1 MQCISIVIHVNS
13 AIVNPI
19 KRNRKM
25 IKTENL
31 TFGYKSRRPVLNN
44 ISLELGQGHIHGL
57 LGCNGIG
64 KTTLLKLICGIMRP
78 DSGVVR
84 VDGIDPMMRKP
95 EMFAEILIVPEEFD
109 LPNLSLERFAAMMKP
124 FYPRFDHGSMRRYAE
139 ELKVNTEDK
148 LHNMSM
154 GQRKKAYIA
163 FALAC
168 NARMLL
174 MDEPTNGLDIPSKS
188 IFRRLLASYV
198 DEERMVVIS
207 THQVADVESLLDNIV
222 ILDTKGVALA
232 ATTTEIC
239 SKLKFGRAK
248 EEDNVLYKEMTIAG
262 EMAVMENRE
271 GEDTQLNIELL
282 FNAVT
287 ADRAAIN
294 NLFNR

>member
-1 MQCISIVIHVNS
+1 
-13 AIVNPI
+13 
-19 KRNRKM
+19 M

-31 TFGYKSRRPVLNN
+31 TFGYNRGRSVLNN
-44 ISLELGQGHIHGL
+44 INLKMGEGHIHGL

-78 DSGVVR
+78 DCGSVR
-84 VDGIDPMMRKP
+84 VMGFDPMERKP
-95 EMFAEILIVPEEFD
+95 EMFADMLIVPEEFD
-109 LPNLSLERFAAMMKP
+109 LPNMSLECYASMMKP

-139 ELKVNTEDK
+139 ELKVNTEDR

-168 NARMLL
+168 NVRILL

-222 ILDTKGVALA
+222 ILDTEGVALA

-239 SKLKFGRAK
+239 GKLKFGRAK
-248 EEDNVLYKEMTIAG
+248 EGDVVLYKETTIAG
-262 EMAVMENRE
+262 DMAVMENCDD
-271 GEDTQLNIELL
+271 EDTQLNIELL

-287 ADRAAIN
+287 ADRVAFN

>member
-1 MQCISIVIHVNS
+1 
-13 AIVNPI
+13 
-19 KRNRKM
+19 M
-25 IKTENL
+25 IKTEKL
-31 TFGYKSRRPVLNN
+31 TFGYKARRKVLDD
-44 ISLELGQGHIHGL
+44 ITLELGEGHIHGL

-78 DSGVVR
+78 TSGEVR
-84 VDGIDPMMRKP
+84 VDGVDPMTRQP
-95 EMFAEILIVPEEFD
+95 EMFADMMIIPEEFD
-109 LPNLSLERFAAMMKP
+109 LPNLSLERYAAMMRP

-139 ELKVNTEDK
+139 ELKVNTQDR

-168 NARMLL
+168 NVRMLL

-198 DEERMVVIS
+198 DESRMVVIS

-222 ILDTKGVALA
+222 ILDTEGVALV
-232 ATTTEIC
+232 ATTAEIC
-239 SKLKFGRAK
+239 NKLKFGRAT
-248 EEDNVLYKEMTIAG
+248 ESDNVLYKEMTIAG
-262 EMAVMENRE
+262 DMAVMENRE
-271 GEDTQLNIELL
+271 GEETQLNIELL

-287 ADRAAIN
+287 ADRVSIN
-294 NLFNR
+294 KLFNR

>member
-1 MQCISIVIHVNS
+1 
-13 AIVNPI
+13 
-19 KRNRKM
+19 M
-25 IKTENL
+25 IKTERL
-31 TFGYKSRRPVLNN
+31 TFGYKANRRVLND
-44 ISLELGQGHIHGL
+44 ITLELSEGHIHGL

-78 DSGVVR
+78 NSGEVR
-84 VDGIDPMMRKP
+84 VDGLDPMARTP
-95 EMFAEILIVPEEFD
+95 HMFSELMIIPEEFD
-109 LPNLSLERFAAMMKP
+109 LPNLSLERYATMMKP
-124 FYPRFDHGSMRRYAE
+124 FYPRFDYGSMRRYAE

-148 LHNMSM
+148 LHSMSM

-168 NARMLL
+168 NVRTLL

-198 DEERMVVIS
+198 DESRMVIIS

-222 ILDTKGVALA
+222 ILDNEGVALA

-239 SKLKFGRAK
+239 SKLKFGRTK
-248 EEDNVLYKEMTIAG
+248 EEDSVLYKEMTIAG
-262 EMAVMENRE
+262 EMAVMANPNE
-271 GEDTQLNIELL
+271 EDTQLNIELL

-287 ADRAAIN
+287 ANRASIN
-294 NLFNR
+294 ELFNR

>member
-1 MQCISIVIHVNS
+1 
-13 AIVNPI
+13 
-19 KRNRKM
+19 M
-25 IKTENL
+25 IKTERL
-31 TFGYKSRRPVLNN
+31 TFGYKARRNVLNN
-44 ISLELGQGHIHGL
+44 ISLELGEGHIHGL

-78 DSGVVR
+78 DSGTVR
-84 VDGIDPMMRKP
+84 VCGIDPITRKP
-95 EMFAEILIVPEEFD
+95 EMFADMIIVPEEFD
-109 LPNLSLERFAAMMKP
+109 LPNLSLEHYAEIMKP
-124 FYPRFDHGSMRRYAE
+124 FYPRFDFGAMRGYAE
-139 ELKVNTEDK
+139 ALKVNTVDK

-168 NARMLL
+168 NVRILL

-188 IFRRLLASYV
+188 IFRRLIASYV
-198 DEERMVVIS
+198 DEQRMVVIS

-222 ILDTKGVALA
+222 ILDSQGVALA

-248 EEDNVLYKEMTIAG
+248 TGDEVLYSEATIAG
-262 EMAVMENRE
+262 DMAVMANTED
-271 GEDTQLNIELL
+271 EDTQLNIELL

-287 ADRAAIN
+287 ANRTTIN
-294 NLFNR
+294 ELFNR

>member
-1 MQCISIVIHVNS
+1 MGI
-13 AIVNPI
+13 
-19 KRNRKM
+19 M

-148 LHNMSM
+148 LHSMSM

-222 ILDTKGVALA
+222 ILDTEGVALA

-239 SKLKFGRAK
+239 GKLKFGRAK
-248 EEDNVLYKEMTIAG
+248 EGDNILYKEMTIAG
-262 EMAVMENRE
+262 EMAVMENCDD
-271 GEDTQLNIELL
+271 EDTQLNIELL

-287 ADRAAIN
+287 ADRRAIN